1 MARIVYLATFY
12 IPELDLVG
20 RGKSR
25 EDLREKALY
34 EQQRIREEVRTVS
47 RTVKKA
53 IESRVLDV

>member
-1 MARIVYLATFY
+1 MARIIYSATYYF
-12 IPELDLVG
+12 PELDLVG
-20 RGKSR
+20 RDKTR
-25 EDLREKALY
+25 EYLIEKALY